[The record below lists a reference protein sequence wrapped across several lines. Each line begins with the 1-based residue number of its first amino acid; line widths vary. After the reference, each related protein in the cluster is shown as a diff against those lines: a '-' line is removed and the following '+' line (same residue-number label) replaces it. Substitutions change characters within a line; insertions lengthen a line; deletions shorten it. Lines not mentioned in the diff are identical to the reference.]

1 MSTPNPG
8 TSIKSDYFILSNRTY
23 RILFY
28 SSLFIINLLQA
39 WHTELFDDEAYYWV
53 CSRFLDWGYF
63 DHPPMIALL
72 IRIGSFIFP
81 SELGV
86 RIFIVILSV
95 FSIYLIEN
103 LTKPQNKK
111 LFYSIILNIVLLQI
125 GGILATP
132 DIPLFFFTALFFIVF
147 SRFPS

>member
-1 MSTPNPG
+1 MSTQPPE
-8 TSIKSDYFILSNRTY
+8 TFIKSEHFILSNRNF

-28 SSLFIINLLQA
+28 SSLFIINLFQA
-39 WHTELFDDEAYYWV
+39 WRTELFDDEAYYWV

-86 RIFIVILSV
+86 RISSVILSTI
-95 FSIYLIEN
+95 SIYLLEKLIKPEN
-103 LTKPQNKK
+103 QK
-111 LFYSIILNIVLLQI
+111 LFYSIILSILMLQL
-125 GGILATP
+125 GGIVAVP
-132 DIPLFFFTALFFIVF
+132 DIPLFFFTVLFFCFI
-147 SRFPS
+147 

>member
-1 MSTPNPG
+1 MSTQPPE
-8 TSIKSDYFILSNRTY
+8 TFIKSEHFILSNRNF

-28 SSLFIINLLQA
+28 SSLFIINLFQA
-39 WHTELFDDEAYYWV
+39 WRTELFDDEAYYWV

-86 RIFIVILSV
+86 RISSVILSTI
-95 FSIYLIEN
+95 SIYLLEKLIKPEN
-103 LTKPQNKK
+103 QK
-111 LFYSIILNIVLLQI
+111 LFY
-125 GGILATP
+125 
-132 DIPLFFFTALFFIVF
+132 
-147 SRFPS
+147 